1 MPRIS
6 ALTLLLLT
14 GVAVHSYA
22 LKPHWLRISAP
33 HFEMYTTGGE
43 QQALAELRMFE
54 QVRHFFLETAGA
66 KSVGSNP
73 VRIIAFHSRQEYQP
87 YSPNASAFAYYEQAR
102 SGDYIV
108 LEDIAPEHRAAA
120 LHEYTHLVLTH
131 EGLKLPVWLSEGL
144 ADLYSTLSFDGG
156 RVTVGAPLPGRMYA
170 LRTEPWLP
178 LDTLFAAGQSSPEY
192 NDRQLASIFYA
203 ESWALVHMLRFGD
216 GYAPHFGAFLAAIA
230 SGAAVPSA
238 LETAFG
244 KTPAQLYLDLQA
256 CVRKAGMNEAVYRVG
271 LPTASV
277 DAQSAEPSALEV
289 KLLLA
294 RMLASNPW
302 KQAEGEQRLE
312 TLAAEYPSNPEIEE
326 SLGYL
331 AWQERNPAQ
340 ARVHFAAAVARGS
353 RDAQMIAYLAAMD
366 QAAGVSASQVLAL
379 LQKALA
385 FNPNDYETRLHVA
398 LMAVR
403 QKRFQLADTA
413 FAGLKQVKPA
423 DTYPV
428 MMALAYMQFERND
441 LAGAKSYAEQAAQ
454 DANQPSQRV
463 AAQKVAACASALQP
477 QPTVAEN
484 IQVDSTTVSMQP

>member
-1 MPRIS
+1 M
-6 ALTLLLLT
+6 
-14 GVAVHSYA
+14 
-22 LKPHWLRISAP
+22 KPHWLRISAP

-244 KTPAQLYLDLQA
+244 
-256 CVRKAGMNEAVYRVG
+256 
-271 LPTASV
+271 
-277 DAQSAEPSALEV
+277 
-289 KLLLA
+289 
-294 RMLASNPW
+294 
-302 KQAEGEQRLE
+302 
-312 TLAAEYPSNPEIEE
+312 
-326 SLGYL
+326 
-331 AWQERNPAQ
+331 
-340 ARVHFAAAVARGS
+340 
-353 RDAQMIAYLAAMD
+353 
-366 QAAGVSASQVLAL
+366 
-379 LQKALA
+379 
-385 FNPNDYETRLHVA
+385 
-398 LMAVR
+398 
-403 QKRFQLADTA
+403 
-413 FAGLKQVKPA
+413 
-423 DTYPV
+423 
-428 MMALAYMQFERND
+428 
-441 LAGAKSYAEQAAQ
+441 
-454 DANQPSQRV
+454 
-463 AAQKVAACASALQP
+463 
-477 QPTVAEN
+477 
-484 IQVDSTTVSMQP
+484 